1 MEIVTIPFSPAE
13 IPQSWNPCRRPTL
26 HGLCGDDLS
35 DPETGFY
42 NVLTCEKCD
51 EEIALLQSLD
61 AEAEAMDMAEANRD
75 N

>member
-1 MEIVTIPFSPAE
+1 MTPTYTPLSPAE
-13 IPQSWNPCRRPTL
+13 IPQAWNPCRRPTL

-35 DPETGFY
+35 DPDTGFY

-61 AEAEAMDMAEANRD
+61 ADAEAMEAAEVGK
-75 N
+75 